1 MRSKCDETYFNVPL
15 HQRELFANAING
27 SMTTMAAQLEDSL
40 SLMRSILS
48 HSKVSL
54 RSANTLL
61 YSLIKC
67 GEPAEI
73 LKLENDDT
81 LLNTDTEYNRQNL
94 DTLLEPCDMIVPVG
108 EYREDTI

>member
-1 MRSKCDETYFNVPL
+1 MKHTSISHCIS
-15 HQRELFANAING
+15 LFANAING
-27 SMTTMAAQLEDSL
+27 SVTTMAAQLEDSL

-54 RSANTLL
+54 RSANALL
-61 YSLIKC
+61 HSLIKC

-81 LLNTDTEYNRQNL
+81 LLNTDTEYNRQDLN
-94 DTLLEPCDMIVPVG
+94 TLLEPCDMIVPVG